1 METASIIFISS
12 IAVFTAFAGLVRAER
27 KNARRLV
34 GGRFRD
40 SLDVHIFRIEQRWT
54 NNWKHLSRYIL
65 QLGWYYSIH
74 SLLSTVLRVLV
85 SVYNRIEH
93 IFERNRARTKEL
105 RKELKKHVQQSH
117 LSQIAHH
124 QEKTALSS
132 EEKTQLRKD
141 KLEQDH

>member
-1 METASIIFISS
+1 MGTASIIFIAS
-12 IAVFTAFAGLVRAER
+12 IAVFAAFAGLVRVEQ

-34 GGRFRD
+34 GGRLRN
-40 SLDVHIFRIEQRWT
+40 SLDVSILRIEKKWSH
-54 NNWKHLSRYIL
+54 NWRHLSRYVL

-74 SLLSTVLRVLV
+74 SLLSTIMRVLV
-85 SVYNRIEH
+85 SIYNRIEH

-124 QEKTALSS
+124 REKTALSS